1 MELYIP
7 VEKTNRDPTT
17 GRFNKGCIPHNKG
30 KKACEYMSRDG
41 FKNSLIAGRKNLKPN
56 RNLGGHNKRSVIAI
70 YEGRV
75 VGCFSSAEEASRKTG
90 ITSSAIRRVC
100 YGQRNTAGGFKW
112 QYD

>member
-7 VEKTNRDPTT
+7 NKRLNRDPTT
-17 GRFNKGCIPHNKG
+17 GRFNKGSIPHNKG
-30 KKACEYMSRDG
+30 KKASEYMSKEGLEKILR
-41 FKNSLIAGRKNLKPN
+41 IGRKNLKPN
-56 RNLGGHNKRSVIAI
+56 RNLGGHNKRSVTAI

-75 VGCFSSAEEASRKTG
+75 VGCFSSAKEASRKTG

-100 YGQRNTAGGFKW
+100 YGQRKTAGGFKW